1 MVFLTQFIS
10 LHATPAASI
19 DENCTMHIKISK
31 MLFVTIYHDLLQV
44 QLKHQ
49 SQAGEFKH
57 EGQQQH

>member
-1 MVFLTQFIS
+1 
-10 LHATPAASI
+10 
-19 DENCTMHIKISK
+19 MHIKISK